1 MQEIS
6 SELQLLMSTTVFQG
20 LNPQDFMGMDLLWE
34 IRKVRAEEVLWYQ
47 GQSASELA
55 IVIRGALRAQIN
67 EQVLGRIDKGELVG
81 ELAVFT
87 DDFRSAT
94 VVADKNDVTLLLLS
108 KDGLRLLRDGHWLI
122 YDRLLNSALNRLG
135 NRIRLTNIEIAKKSK
150 GTDDQVKAEEP
161 TWLGSMFSKLP
172 FSQEPTPPS
181 AISALRKLPGLQSA
195 HPMSVKSIM
204 TAMTPKYFAK
214 GKPIVLEGQTGDS
227 AFLLVEG
234 VIEVYRNVR
243 GGKAQHLASLYPGAL
258 LGTGSLLLGERR
270 NASCVASKNT
280 AVWVYE
286 ISREQ
291 SNSLRDEPSML
302 WRESLLSALAFQL
315 RSADELLVLIE
326 QGQRPESDYDK
337 VRRSLS
343 GY

>member
-6 SELQLLMSTTVFQG
+6 NELQLLMSTAVFKG
-20 LNPQDFMGMDLLWE
+20 LKPTDFMGMDLLWE
-34 IRKVRAEEVLWYQ
+34 VRKVSAEQILWYQ

-55 IVIRGALRAQIN
+55 IVMSGSLRAQIN
-67 EQVLGRIDKGELVG
+67 EQVLGRIHKGELVG

-94 VVADKNDVTLLLLS
+94 VVADTEPVTLLVLS
-108 KDGLRLLRDGHWLI
+108 KDGLQLLRDGHWII
-122 YDRLLNSALNRLG
+122 YDRLLNAALQRLG

-150 GTDDQVKAEEP
+150 GTDAQVKAEEP
-161 TWLGSMFSKLP
+161 SWLGSMLSKLP
-172 FSQEPTPPS
+172 FAQEPTPPS

-195 HPMSVKSIM
+195 HPMNIQNIM

-214 GKPIVLEGQTGDS
+214 GKPIVLEGEAGDS

-286 ISREQ
+286 MSREQ
-291 SNSLRDEPSML
+291 SDSLKDEPSML

>member
-6 SELQLLMSTTVFQG
+6 SELQLLMSTTVFKG
-20 LNPQDFMGMDLLWE
+20 LSPKDFMGMDLLWE
-34 IRKVRAEEVLWYQ
+34 IRTVQAEQVVWYQ

-55 IVIRGALRAQIN
+55 IVMKGTLRAQIN
-67 EQVLGRIDKGELVG
+67 EQVLGRIYKGELVG

-94 VVADKNDVTLLLLS
+94 VVADKEEVSLLVLS
-108 KDGLRLLRDGHWLI
+108 KEGLKLLREGHWII
-122 YDRLLNSALNRLG
+122 YDRLLNSALQRLG
-135 NRIRLTNIEIAKKSK
+135 NRIRLTNVEIAKKSK

-161 TWLGSMFSKLP
+161 SWLGSMLSKLP

-181 AISALRKLPGLQSA
+181 AIPALRKLPGMQSA
-195 HPMSVKSIM
+195 HPMNMQSIM
-204 TAMTPKYFAK
+204 SAMTPKYVAK
-214 GKPIVLEGQTGDS
+214 GKPLVLEGQTGDS

-280 AVWVYE
+280 VVWVYE

-291 SNSLRDEPSML
+291 SDSLKDEPSML

>member
-6 SELQLLMSTTVFQG
+6 SELQLLMSTAVFQG

-55 IVIRGALRAQIN
+55 IVISGALRAQIN

-94 VVADKNDVTLLLLS
+94 VVADKSDVTLLVLS
-108 KDGLRLLRDGHWLI
+108 KDGLKLLRDGHWLI
-122 YDRLLNSALNRLG
+122 YDRLLNLALNRLG

-172 FSQEPTPPS
+172 FFSGAYTSFSHFCTSQI
-181 AISALRKLPGLQSA
+181 A
-195 HPMSVKSIM
+195 SVS
-204 TAMTPKYFAK
+204 
-214 GKPIVLEGQTGDS
+214 
-227 AFLLVEG
+227 
-234 VIEVYRNVR
+234 
-243 GGKAQHLASLYPGAL
+243 
-258 LGTGSLLLGERR
+258 SLL
-270 NASCVASKNT
+270 
-280 AVWVYE
+280 
-286 ISREQ
+286 IQ
-291 SNSLRDEPSML
+291 
-302 WRESLLSALAFQL
+302 
-315 RSADELLVLIE
+315 
-326 QGQRPESDYDK
+326 
-337 VRRSLS
+337 
-343 GY
+343 

>member
-6 SELQLLMSTTVFQG
+6 SELQLLMSTAVFNG
-20 LNPQDFMGMDLLWE
+20 LSPKDFMGMDLLWE
-34 IRKVRAEEVLWYQ
+34 IRTVQAEQVVWYQ

-55 IVIRGALRAQIN
+55 IVMKGTLRAQIN
-67 EQVLGRIDKGELVG
+67 EQVLGRIHKGELVG

-94 VVADKNDVTLLLLS
+94 VVADKGEVSLLVLS
-108 KDGLRLLRDGHWLI
+108 KEGLKLLREGHWII
-122 YDRLLNSALNRLG
+122 YDRLLNSALQRLG

-161 TWLGSMFSKLP
+161 SWLGSMLSKLP

-181 AISALRKLPGLQSA
+181 AIAALRKLPGMQSA
-195 HPMSVKSIM
+195 HPMNMQSIM
-204 TAMTPKYFAK
+204 SAMTPKYVAK
-214 GKPIVLEGQTGDS
+214 GKPLVLEGQMGES

-286 ISREQ
+286 ITREQ
-291 SNSLRDEPSML
+291 SDSLKDEPSML

>member
-6 SELQLLMSTTVFQG
+6 SELKLLMSTSVFQG
-20 LNPQDFMGMDLLWE
+20 LNPRDFMGMDLLWE
-34 IRKVRAEEVLWYQ
+34 IRKVPGEQVVWYQ

-55 IVIRGALRAQIN
+55 IVMNGSLRAQIN
-67 EQVLGRIDKGELVG
+67 EQVLGRIGKGELVG

-87 DDFRSAT
+87 DNFRSAT
-94 VVADKNDVTLLLLS
+94 VVANTDDVTLLVLS
-108 KDGLRLLRDGHWLI
+108 KEGLRLLRDGHWLI

-150 GTDDQVKAEEP
+150 GTDAQVKSEEP
-161 TWLGSMFSKLP
+161 TWLGAMISKLP

-181 AISALRKLPGLQSA
+181 AISALRKLPGLQAA
-195 HPMSVKSIM
+195 HPMNVQSIM
-204 TAMTPKYFAK
+204 TAMTPKYVAK
-214 GKPIVLEGQTGDS
+214 GKPLVLEGQTGDS

-258 LGTGSLLLGERR
+258 LGTGSLILGERR
-270 NASCVASKNT
+270 NASCVANKNT
-280 AVWVYE
+280 VVWVYE
-286 ISREQ
+286 MSREQ
-291 SNSLRDEPSML
+291 SDSLTDEPSML

-326 QGQRPESDYDK
+326 QGSRPESDYDK

>member
-1 MQEIS
+1 MQNLS
-6 SELQLLMSTTVFQG
+6 SEMQLLLSTPVFKG
-20 LNPQDFMGMDLLWE
+20 LGTTDFRGMDLLWE
-34 IRKVRAEEVLWYQ
+34 VRTVKAEEILWYQ

-55 IVIRGALRAQIN
+55 IVSRGTLRAQIN
-67 EQVLGRIDKGELVG
+67 EQVLGRIGKGELVG

-94 VVADKNDVTLLLLS
+94 VVADQDDVQLLVLS
-108 KDGLRLLRDGHWLI
+108 KDGLQLLRDGHWTI
-122 YDRLLNSALNRLG
+122 YDRLLNSALMRLG
-135 NRIRLTNIEIAKKSK
+135 NRIRLTNLEIAKKSK
-150 GTDDQVKAEEP
+150 GTDAQVKAEEP
-161 TWLGSMFSKLP
+161 SWLGSMFSKLP
-172 FSQEPTPPS
+172 FASEPTPPS
-181 AISALRKLPGLQSA
+181 AVTALRKLPGLQSA
-195 HPMSVKSIM
+195 HPMSLKTIM
-204 TAMTPKYFAK
+204 SAMQPKYIAK
-214 GKPIVLEGQTGDS
+214 GKPLVLEGDAGDS

-234 VIEVYRNVR
+234 VIEVFRNVR
-243 GGKAQHLASLYPGAL
+243 GGMAQHLASLYPGAL
-258 LGTGSLLLGERR
+258 LGTGSLILGERR

-286 ISREQ
+286 MSKAQ
-291 SNSLRDEPSML
+291 SDALQDEPSML

-326 QGQRPESDYDK
+326 QGKRPESDYDK

>member
-1 MQEIS
+1 M
-6 SELQLLMSTTVFQG
+6 
-20 LNPQDFMGMDLLWE
+20 
-34 IRKVRAEEVLWYQ
+34 
-47 GQSASELA
+47 
-55 IVIRGALRAQIN
+55 
-67 EQVLGRIDKGELVG
+67 
-81 ELAVFT
+81 
-87 DDFRSAT
+87 
-94 VVADKNDVTLLLLS
+94 TLLLLS

-243 GGKAQHLASLYPGAL
+243 GGKAQHLASLFW
-258 LGTGSLLLGERR
+258 GTIGNWICFRERR